1 MLIKFYFAIKFTRK
15 VKIILL
21 IISILVSTMVITFSC
36 KKEYQD
42 GSTTILSDN
51 PYSHIIYPPNI
62 TPPVIDSNSFV
73 GIHKYIFQAR
83 CAMPGC
89 HDGTFEPDFRTV
101 QSAYST
107 LILQPVVK
115 NNTAHSFVYRVKP
128 YDAAMSWL
136 HERIITNDKVLGRMP
151 IYDSM
156 LPPHQITQISNWINS
171 GAPDMFGN
179 LANQPNANPQTFGFV
194 ATIPVG
200 GNPYRIDSIRKG
212 NPFMPFLVP
221 NNTQLTIWFGVY
233 DDIQTP
239 LQLTY
244 NKVKFSANALG
255 FNSAS
260 SYNLNSVT
268 TPVWMDNL
276 FSMHMPYYYYYTINT
291 ASLPNGQPIYFRF
304 YTQDNQHTQ
313 PVELPAD
320 GWDFYQQSYFSLIV
334 AP

>member
-1 MLIKFYFAIKFTRK
+1 MKKSVVVIFTFLTF
-15 VKIILL
+15 I
-21 IISILVSTMVITFSC
+21 VITFSC
-36 KKEYQD
+36 KKEIVD
-42 GSTTILSDN
+42 GATKALPDN
-51 PYSHIIYPPNI
+51 PYSHISYPPNI
-62 TPPVIDSNSFV
+62 TPPTIDSNSFV

-107 LILQPVVK
+107 LVLQPVVK

-128 YDAAMSWL
+128 YDVAMSWL
-136 HERIITNDKVLGRMP
+136 HERIVTNDAVLGRMP

-156 LPPHQITQISNWINS
+156 LPQQQITQISNWINS

-179 LANQPNANPQTFGFV
+179 IANQPNANPQTFGFV
-194 ATIPVG
+194 ATISVG
-200 GNPYRIDSIRKG
+200 GNAYRVDSIRKG

-239 LQLTY
+239 LQLTN
-244 NKVKFSANALG
+244 NKVKFSSNALG
-255 FNSAS
+255 FNNATA
-260 SYNLNSVT
+260 YNLNSVT
-268 TPVWMDNL
+268 TPMWMNNL
-276 FSMHMPYYYYYTINT
+276 FTNHMPYYYYITINT
-291 ASLPNGQPIYFRF
+291 SSLPSGQPIYFRF
-304 YTQDNQHTQ
+304 YTQDNQHIQ

-320 GWDFYQQSYFSLIV
+320 GWDFYQQSYFSFVI